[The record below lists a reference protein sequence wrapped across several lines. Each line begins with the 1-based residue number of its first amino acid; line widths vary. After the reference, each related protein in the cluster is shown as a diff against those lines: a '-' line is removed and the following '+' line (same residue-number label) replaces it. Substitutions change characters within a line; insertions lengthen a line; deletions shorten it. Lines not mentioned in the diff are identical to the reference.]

1 MKLIDMMS
9 MIANEYSTWTTINC
23 YEILINML
31 LQYPATQAVT
41 QCTVNPKKKKGK
53 NSSLTWITWR

>member
-31 LQYPATQAVT
+31 LQYPATQAVK
-41 QCTVNPKKKKGK
+41 QCTVNQKKKKGK
-53 NSSLTWITWR
+53 ILALG